1 MLAAILETLW
11 HKKQPK
17 CLSTGEWIC
26 PYNGYDSVIKRN
38 KLVIHVTTGINLK
51 IGCAEYPRHK
61 RI

>member
-26 PYNGYDSVIKRN
+26 PYNGYDSAIKRN
-38 KLVIHVTTGINLK
+38 KLLIHIPIGINLK
-51 IGCAEYPRHK
+51 IGCAE
-61 RI
+61 